1 MAVKEIMMVETKQNQ
16 DFRRDEFVSW
26 REFLGSAYTP
36 ALALVCLSVW
46 LHAADSLIVATMLPS
61 IVAEIGGAGL
71 VGWSVSLYEIASVVA
86 GAASALLTMRYGLR
100 MPMCLAALVFGCG
113 CFLSAIAPTMPLLL
127 AGRVFQ
133 GLGGGGLVAMG
144 FVAVAVI
151 FPRRFTA
158 RAMAAVSTFWGVSAF
173 LGPLIGGFFVEYATW
188 RWGFAFFGGKAMAL
202 AVWIALRPDRS
213 PPEAGARTKFPW
225 RRLALLCLAVVLV
238 SYGGVEIAPV
248 QTAMCVLSGI
258 ACLALFLRL
267 DHHAQDD
274 RLLPLRPFD
283 FTKPTGSALLMIL
296 SLSLA
301 TIAITAFGP
310 LLVVAIHNASALTAG
325 YIVACSSIGWTVMAV
340 LVSGSPERLDRLMIV
355 VGMVLVAASIAGF
368 LYAVPNG
375 PIWFIAMFAAMEG
388 GGFGMAWTFILRR
401 TTALSAPEE
410 VQRVSGAIPTVQRL
424 GYALGAAYIGIV
436 ANAAGFATMDT
447 AQEATVIARW
457 IFAACLPFAL
467 FGLLSMRTLVRN
479 EPRSVGGVLR
489 G

>member
-1 MAVKEIMMVETKQNQ
+1 MADTNPDPNIMK
-16 DFRRDEFVSW
+16 DAFVSW
-26 REFLGSAYTP
+26 PEFLGSAYMP

-61 IVAEIGGAGL
+61 IVAEIGGAGM

-100 MPMCLAALVFGCG
+100 APMCLAALVFGLG
-113 CFLSAIAPTMPLLL
+113 CFLSALAPTMLLLL

-133 GLGGGGLVAMG
+133 GLGSGGLVAMG
-144 FVAVAVI
+144 FVAVGVI
-151 FPRRFTA
+151 FPRRYTA

-173 LGPLIGGFFVEYATW
+173 LGPLIGGFFVEFATW
-188 RWGFAFFGGKAMAL
+188 RWGFAFFGGQAILLAL
-202 AVWIALRPDRS
+202 WIALRPDHTPSDASSRIV
-213 PPEAGARTKFPW
+213 FPW
-225 RRLALLCLAVVLV
+225 RRLALLCLSVLLV
-238 SYGGVEIAPV
+238 SYGGVEIEPV
-248 QTAMCVLSGI
+248 QTTLCVLSGV
-258 ACLALFLRL
+258 ACLVLFLRQ

-296 SLSLA
+296 SLSIA

-340 LVSGSPERLDRLMIV
+340 LVSGSPERLDRLMIAI
-355 VGMVLVAASIAGF
+355 GMSLVAASIAGF

-375 PIWFIAMFAAMEG
+375 PVWLIAVFAALEG
-388 GGFGMAWTFILRR
+388 GGFGMAWTFVLRR
-401 TTALSAPEE
+401 TTALSAPQE
-410 VQRVSGAIPTVQRL
+410 VQRISGAIPTIQRL
-424 GYALGAAYIGIV
+424 GYALGAAYVGIV

-447 AQEATVIARW
+447 VAQAAETARW
-457 IFAACLPFAL
+457 IFTACLPFAL
-467 FGLLSMRTLVRN
+467 FGLLSMVTLVRR
-479 EPRSVGGVLR
+479 ELR
-489 G
+489 NDRGALHG